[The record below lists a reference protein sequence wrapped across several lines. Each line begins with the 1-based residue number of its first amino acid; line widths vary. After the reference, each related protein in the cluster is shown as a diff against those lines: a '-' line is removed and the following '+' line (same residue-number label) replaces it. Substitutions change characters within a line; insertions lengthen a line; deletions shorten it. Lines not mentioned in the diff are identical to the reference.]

1 MRPPAQRSIP
11 AAMET
16 KDAEL
21 ILAALL
27 QDAKAAGAE
36 AADGVLYRAVSHGVS
51 WRMGNLED
59 VERSESAD
67 LGLRVLIGKRQASV
81 STTDH
86 SRASLKELAERCA
99 AMAKAAPEDPYCG
112 LAPEDRLAK
121 PPYKELDLGD
131 YAEPSTE
138 ELKARAAA
146 CEAAALD
153 IEGVVNSSGAGASY
167 GEGQKWFATSHGF
180 FGQSGGS
187 NHSVSVSVLA
197 QDENGMERDYDYD
210 SKTHIA
216 DLKDAAAVGKKAGE
230 RTVRRLSP
238 QKIKSRSAPV
248 IFDNRLSRSLLSHLS
263 GAVNGAAIA
272 RGVSFLKDKKG
283 AEIFADAINIID
295 DPHIARGAG
304 SRPFDGEGVANARI
318 NLIENGVL
326 TNWIMNLS
334 HAKQLGL
341 ETNGRATRG
350 TGGAP
355 GAGSTNLYMEAGDA
369 SPEDLMR
376 DAAEGL
382 LLTDMFGPQVNSNT
396 GDYSVGCSGFWFK
409 DGAVAFPVSEIT
421 IAGNILEMYAGAVPA
436 NDLEF
441 LGATNAPSILIP
453 SMTIAGD

>member
-1 MRPPAQRSIP
+1 
-11 AAMET
+11 MET

-326 TNWIMNLS
+326 TNWIMNSS

>member
-1 MRPPAQRSIP
+1 
-11 AAMET
+11 MEN

-36 AADGVLYRAVSHGVS
+36 AADGVLYHAVSHSVS

-67 LGLRVLIGKRQASV
+67 LGLRVLVGKRQASV

-86 SRASLKELAERCA
+86 SPASLKELAERCT

-146 CEAAALD
+146 CEAAALA

-197 QDENGMERDYDYD
+197 EDENGMERDYDYD
-210 SKTHIA
+210 SKAHIE
-216 DLKDAAAVGKKAGE
+216 DLKDAASVGKKAGE
-230 RTVRRLSP
+230 RAVKRLSP
-238 QKIKSRSAPV
+238 HKLKSRSAPV
-248 IFDNRLSRSLLSHLS
+248 IFDNRLSRSLLSHLA

-272 RGVSFLKDKKG
+272 RGVSFLKNKKG
-283 AEIFADAINIID
+283 EKIFAETVNIID
-295 DPHIARGAG
+295 DPHILRGAG

-326 TNWIMNLS
+326 TDWLMNTA

-341 ETNGRATRG
+341 ETNARATRG

-355 GAGSTNLYMEAGDA
+355 GAGSTNLYMQTGAA
-369 SPEDLMR
+369 SPEELMR

-396 GDYSVGCSGFWFK
+396 GDYSVGCSGFWFEK
-409 DGAVAFPVSEIT
+409 GEIVFPVSEIT